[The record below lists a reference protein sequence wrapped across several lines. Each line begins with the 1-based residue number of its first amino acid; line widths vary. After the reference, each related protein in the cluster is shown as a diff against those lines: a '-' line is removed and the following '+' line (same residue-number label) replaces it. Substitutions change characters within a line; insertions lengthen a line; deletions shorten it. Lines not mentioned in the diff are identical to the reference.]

1 MSTHVLGNV
10 QLVTKQE
17 VEALLEA
24 VVTPK
29 EDIDSMIDKATAVFD
44 AALAGAKKGFEEQV
58 AELQSNLANEKE
70 AVIESAVERLNEMKK
85 DDMQME
91 NVICTRLVNLPIAQ
105 LTIELH
111 DQLLHRNDTVASL
124 SDEYHPKIPVAFSL
138 VAELIDADDENAR
151 AYYGVTLR
159 LDSDGNIKVVDLTKL
174 TDTYVGNINT
184 ASVMYITEE

>member
-17 VEALLEA
+17 VEALLEE

-29 EDIDSMIDKATAVFD
+29 EDIEGMLDKAATAFD
-44 AALAGAKKGFEEQV
+44 TALAGIKSGFEEQV

-111 DQLLHRNDTVASL
+111 DRLLHRNDTVASL

-138 VAELIDADDENAR
+138 VAELIDADDENLK
-151 AYYGVTLR
+151 AYYSVTLR